1 MRLMNDTITIPHHL
15 TSFQV
20 TKEPES
26 VLTVTGKKLAITRGS
41 LDLPKDRTCP
51 HCSGVMDIHQH
62 HEVTLQHLPLCTKTH
77 LLKVDRAWLKRR
89 SCDYMEYQ
97 KIPFKATGH
106 RITGYL
112 KAYIMKY
119 LSQGYTLKEVSQI
132 LDVNPSLVKAI
143 DKQRLEVLYGNKRP
157 TYYSSHIGIDEFLLH
172 KRHRYATVVIDLDT
186 GDVLFCEEG
195 KKKEQVYH
203 FIEQMGPDWMSHV
216 QAVAMDMNAQYDRAF
231 QEKAPWVKIVYD
243 LFHLVKLYHDKVLT
257 AMRRRKQRELKE
269 AGDTDGYQLF
279 KGSRFLLTSNRSTLQ
294 ERDTLAHEN
303 NRHLYKTYE
312 SKGLSLPPGA
322 RRMKADR
329 EKRLDDLLSVNTD
342 FSAAY
347 ILLEQLKMAFKQSS
361 CATLADGMNQW
372 IKLAKQSNVEE
383 ILSYSVTI
391 EKHLTGI
398 INHAEFPI
406 SNGKLEGTN
415 NLIKTIR
422 RKSYGIPDTRY
433 FFLKI
438 MEASRRPYRQY
449 KSHKKLC

>member
-1 MRLMNDTITIPHHL
+1 MNDAITIEHHL

-26 VLTVTGKKLAITRGS
+26 VPTLSGKKLVLTRGS
-41 LDLPKDRTCP
+41 LYLPEDRTCP
-51 HCSGVMDIHQH
+51 HCSGYLDVHQH
-62 HEVTLQHLPLCTKTH
+62 HEVSLQHLPLFTKTH
-77 LLKVDRAWLKRR
+77 MLKIDRVRLKCR
-89 SCDYMEYQ
+89 CCGYMEYQ
-97 KIPFKATGH
+97 KIPFKASRH

-132 LDVNPSLVKAI
+132 LDVNPSVVKTI
-143 DKQRLEVLYGNKRP
+143 DKERLEFKFRGRAP
-157 TYYSSHIGIDEFLLH
+157 EYYSKHIGIDEFLLH

-203 FIEQMGPDWMSHV
+203 FFEQMGCDWMSHV
-216 QAVAMDMNAQYDRAF
+216 RAVAMDMNAQYDSAF
-231 QEKAPWVKIVYD
+231 REKAPHVKIVYD
-243 LFHLVKLYHDKVLT
+243 LFHVVKLYNDKVLT

-269 AGDTDGYQLF
+269 AGDTAGYQLF

-294 ERDTLAHEN
+294 ERDAQAQQN
-303 NRHLYKTYE
+303 NQQLYEAYE

-322 RRMKADR
+322 RRIKADR

-342 FSAAY
+342 FCAAY

-361 CATLADGMNQW
+361 RSSLESGMKQW
-372 IKLAKQSNVEE
+372 IKLAKQSGVEE
-383 ILSYSVTI
+383 IRSYTATI
-391 EKHLTGI
+391 ESHLVGI
-398 INHAEFPI
+398 LNHADCPV

-422 RKSYGIPDTRY
+422 RKSYGIPDTQY